1 MSRFYI
7 SSTRAGSIRA
17 GPSLITFIFH
27 FIFVFSG
34 GACFFVRS
42 LAYYTGGCIKD
53 TGQIQS
59 NGSWGTLYFM
69 GISLDDGSCLHPAAQ
84 FRFLDNGAMLSL
96 ERQGCLAAF
105 NRNGSGYN
113 LDMFYIYVGSEAA
126 CAQKPSEGIYRAIK
140 QTAEEGLSVYYRQN
154 KTKPFEI
161 WCAMNSLIAITE
173 ILPKNWTI
181 ANIIELRPPSDCMK
195 NNNRFKRRFIFGRL
209 LLKVLKHSNYNN
221 SGSKN

>member
-1 MSRFYI
+1 MR
-7 SSTRAGSIRA
+7 
-17 GPSLITFIFH
+17 SLIY
-27 FIFVFSG
+27 S
-34 GACFFVRS
+34 
-42 LAYYTGGCIKD
+42 TGGCIKD
-53 TGQIQS
+53 IGQIQS
-59 NGSWGTLYFM
+59 NGSWGALYFT
-69 GISLDDGSCLHPAAQ
+69 GIFWDSDSCLHPAAQ

-140 QTAEEGLSVYYRQN
+140 QTAEEGLSVYYRQS

-195 NNNRFKRRFIFGRL
+195 KYRSIQRRFNFGRL
-209 LLKVLKHSNYNN
+209 LLKGYWQ
-221 SGSKN
+221 

>member
-84 FRFLDNGAMLSL
+84 FRFLNNGAMLNL

-105 NRNGSGYN
+105 NKNTSGYN
-113 LDMFYIYVGSEAA
+113 LDLFYIYVGPEAA
-126 CAQKPSEGIYRAIK
+126 CAQKPSEGIYRAIN
-140 QTAEEGLSVYYRQN
+140 QTAEGGLSVYYRQN
-154 KTKPFEI
+154 ETKPFEI
-161 WCAMNSLIAITE
+161 WCATKRYNKE
-173 ILPKNWTI
+173 FEKNYGI
-181 ANIIELRPPSDCMK
+181 DGIIELTQQCHYK
-195 NNNRFKRRFIFGRL
+195 NNRNSRRFNFGRF
-209 LLKVLKHSNYNN
+209 
-221 SGSKN
+221 

>member
-1 MSRFYI
+1 MAAKTSNQEYI
-7 SSTRAGSIRA
+7 KWTTAYYFF
-17 GPSLITFIFH
+17 LNFIFAL
-27 FIFVFSG
+27 FLG

-42 LAYYTGGCIKD
+42 LDFSNAGSGCIRD
-53 TGQIQS
+53 TGQMQS
-59 NGSWGTLYFM
+59 SGSWGALYFM
-69 GISLDDGSCLHPAAQ
+69 GILWDYNSCLHPAAQ
-84 FRFLDNGAMLSL
+84 FRFLENGAMLSL
-96 ERQGCLAAF
+96 KRQGCLAAF
-105 NRNGSGYN
+105 NYVVFGYN
-113 LDMFYIYVGSEAA
+113 FNMFYIYVGSEAA

-154 KTKPFEI
+154 KTRPFEI